1 MRKRSVYI
9 VNGNGQYERLFEG
22 LGYDVVGSLLNTPS
36 LIVFTGGADVTPSMY
51 GARPHP
57 RTYSDPDRD
66 HRERAIFLRSQD
78 RGIPALGIC
87 RGGQFLN
94 VMSGGSMHQH
104 THGHATGINHL
115 IRDSETGEEAM
126 VSSTHHQMMIPSE
139 DAIVLATADVVDWPL
154 GMEQRDIEVVY
165 YPHTNALCFQ
175 PHPEFFATDHPC
187 VQYLNRCIEERLF
200 A

>member
-1 MRKRSVYI
+1 
-9 VNGNGQYERLFEG
+9 
-22 LGYDVVGSLLNTPS
+22 
-36 LIVFTGGADVTPSMY
+36 
-51 GARPHP
+51 
-57 RTYSDPDRD
+57 
-66 HRERAIFLRSQD
+66 
-78 RGIPALGIC
+78 
-87 RGGQFLN
+87 
-94 VMSGGSMHQH
+94 MHQH
-104 THGHATGINHL
+104 ILGHATGINHL
-115 IRDSETGEEAM
+115 IRDSETGEEVM

-200 A
+200 S